1 MKTVIILI
9 FLMISKYKL
18 MYFFNYFKYIIM
30 KNLFI
35 FIYNNLDENVLDDN
49 KYTNIIDYYKS
60 HYEYFIV
67 IIQNNNNNNIINNI
81 IRKEKLSSYFELENN
96 NNINLFILNNL
107 NNIDCDNYIF
117 LFGNLLEYN
126 DNIISDLDKNKIFK
140 TKFDIN
146 KFNLNSN
153 VFSYNILDKNDIYEI
168 KKKYMIL

>member
-1 MKTVIILI
+1 
-9 FLMISKYKL
+9 
-18 MYFFNYFKYIIM
+18 M

>member
-1 MKTVIILI
+1 MKIVIILI
-9 FLMISKYKL
+9 FQMIFKYKL

-35 FIYNNLDENVLDDN
+35 FIYNENVLD
-49 KYTNIIDYYKS
+49 TQIIDFYKS
-60 HYEYFIV
+60 YYDNFIV
-67 IIQNNNNNNIINNI
+67 VKQNNNNIIINNIINNI
-81 IRKEKLSSYFELENN
+81 IRKEKLISYFELEK
-96 NNINLFILNNL
+96 NINVNLFILNNL
-107 NNIDCDNYIF
+107 NNMDYDNYVF
-117 LFGNLLEYN
+117 LYGNLLEYN
-126 DNIISDLDKNKIFK
+126 NNIISDLDKNKIFK